1 MYRCKTVETL
11 LGSSMILPNTPRK
24 LCDSVENPLT
34 KGDDIHMARRKRVEE
49 PISPPLI
56 PERTPEGREQQ
67 LEALAMDLVERRL
80 REGTASSAE
89 TVHFLKQAS
98 SRNQLEMEKMRYENR
113 KIEAQTH
120 AINSLEDQTKL
131 FQEAVKAMQGYIM
144 PSGEEEVEE

>member
-1 MYRCKTVETL
+1 
-11 LGSSMILPNTPRK
+11 
-24 LCDSVENPLT
+24 
-34 KGDDIHMARRKRVEE
+34 MARRKRVEE
-49 PISPPLI
+49 PISPSLI

-120 AINSLEDQTKL
+120 AINSFEDQTKL

>member
-1 MYRCKTVETL
+1 
-11 LGSSMILPNTPRK
+11 MILPNTPRK

-34 KGDDIHMARRKRVEE
+34 KGDYIHMARRKRVEE

-120 AINSLEDQTKL
+120 AINSFEDQTKL